1 MAKINTKEC
10 TKCNKELSITEFYKS
25 SQNRMPYDVLCM
37 RLADKIM
44 HLQTLEREQIIK
56 AYNQRAIDQF
66 EGKLMTGE
74 KYFDKNYI

>member
-1 MAKINTKEC
+1 MKKTALT
-10 TKCNKELSITEFYKS
+10 ELIEFYKS

-37 RLADKIM
+37 KLAEKIM

-56 AYNQRAIDQF
+56 AYNQRAVDQF

>member
-1 MAKINTKEC
+1 MRKTALT
-10 TKCNKELSITEFYKS
+10 ELIEFYKS

-56 AYNQRAIDQF
+56 AYNQRAVDQF

>member
-1 MAKINTKEC
+1 MKKTALT
-10 TKCNKELSITEFYKS
+10 ELIEFYKS

-44 HLQTLEREQIIK
+44 SLQSLEREQIIK
-56 AYNQRAIDQF
+56 AYNQRAVDQF

>member
-1 MAKINTKEC
+1 MKKTALT
-10 TKCNKELSITEFYKS
+10 ELIEFYKS

-37 RLADKIM
+37 RLAEKIM

-56 AYNQRAIDQF
+56 AYNQRAVDQF

>member
-1 MAKINTKEC
+1 MDNAMKKTAL
-10 TKCNKELSITEFYKS
+10 TELIEFYKS

>member
-1 MAKINTKEC
+1 MKKTALT
-10 TKCNKELSITEFYKS
+10 ELIEFYKS

>member
-1 MAKINTKEC
+1 MKKTALT
-10 TKCNKELSITEFYKS
+10 ELIEFYKS
-25 SQNRMPYDVLCM
+25 SQNRMPYDVFCM

-56 AYNQRAIDQF
+56 AYNQRAVDQF

>member
-1 MAKINTKEC
+1 MNNAMKKTAL
-10 TKCNKELSITEFYKS
+10 TELIEFYKS

-44 HLQTLEREQIIK
+44 SLQSLEREQIIK
-56 AYNQRAIDQF
+56 AYNQRAVDQF

>member
-1 MAKINTKEC
+1 MKKTALT
-10 TKCNKELSITEFYKS
+10 ELIEFYKL

-37 RLADKIM
+37 RLSDKIM

-56 AYNQRAIDQF
+56 AYNQRAVDQF

>member
-1 MAKINTKEC
+1 MKKTALT
-10 TKCNKELSITEFYKS
+10 ELIEFYKS

-37 RLADKIM
+37 RLAEKIM
-44 HLQTLEREQIIK
+44 YLQTLEREQIIK
-56 AYNQRAIDQF
+56 AYNQRAVDQF

>member
-1 MAKINTKEC
+1 MKKTALT
-10 TKCNKELSITEFYKS
+10 ELIEFYKS

-56 AYNQRAIDQF
+56 AYNQRAVDQF